1 MRQLIMKKSIHLLSI
16 PVVACCLSCT
26 SGKVLPPEPILPVPE
41 SKQVEW
47 QQMET
52 YAFIHFGLNTFN
64 DREWGYGDTDPKTF
78 NPTNLDCEQWA
89 QTLVKAG
96 MKGVILT
103 AKHHDGFCLWPFE
116 GTDYSVKN
124 SPWKNG
130 QGNVVKELSE
140 ACKKYGLK
148 FAVYLSPWDRHQANY
163 GTPEYLPYFYAQLHD
178 LLTNYGPVFEVW
190 FDGANGGDGWYGG
203 AKDIRTI
210 DRKNY
215 YNYPRIYEMLD
226 SIQPQAIIFSD
237 GGPGCRWV
245 GNEKGFAGATNWS
258 FLRKGE
264 VHPGYDKSYELQ
276 YGHPDGNQWVPA
288 ECDVSIRPGWFYHP
302 EEDDRVKSP
311 DQLVDLYYRSVGHN
325 ATLLLNFPVDRRG
338 LIHPVDSANA
348 VRFHEMIQ
356 QQLKTN
362 LVAGMIPKV
371 SNERGGDFVAS
382 ALTDDNFDTYWAT
395 EDGVTTA
402 DIEFSFDTPTR
413 MNRMMLQEYIPL
425 GQRVKAFVVEY
436 LDKDTWLPVKLN
448 EETTTIG
455 YKRLLRFETVE
466 TKGIRI
472 RITDARGPLC
482 LSNVGVYDAG
492 NVSDSFVEKVE
503 DIESVPYLLPDV
515 KAEEAAKASDKQAQ
529 TTCFV
534 EGDRLLIDLQE
545 ERLVSSLHFLPDQ
558 GEPNKGL
565 IANYEI
571 RVGTSKD
578 AVNQLVKSGE
588 FSNIQNNP
596 VMQSVFFTPVKTRYI
611 ELKATRMI
619 HAGEPM
625 GFAEL
630 GVK

>member
-1 MRQLIMKKSIHLLSI
+1 MKKSIHLLSI

-41 SKQVEW
+41 PKQVEW

-325 ATLLLNFPVDRRG
+325 ATLLLNFPVDRKG

-362 LVAGMIPKV
+362 LVAGMTPKV

-436 LDKDTWLPVKLN
+436 LDKNTWLPVKLN

-492 NVSDSFVEKVE
+492 NISDSFVEKVE
-503 DIESVPYLLPDV
+503 DIESAPYLLPDV
-515 KAEEAAKASDKQAQ
+515 KAEESAKASDKQSQ

-596 VMQSVFFTPVKTRYI
+596 VMQSVFFTPVKARYI

-619 HAGEPM
+619 RAGEPM

>member
-1 MRQLIMKKSIHLLSI
+1 MRKSIHLLSI

-41 SKQVEW
+41 PKQVEW

-348 VRFHEMIQ
+348 VRFHEKIQ

-362 LVAGMIPKV
+362 LVAGMTPKV

-515 KAEEAAKASDKQAQ
+515 KAEETAKASDKQAQ

-596 VMQSVFFTPVKTRYI
+596 VMQSVFFTPVKARYI

-619 HAGEPM
+619 RAGEPM

-630 GVK
+630 RVK

>member
-1 MRQLIMKKSIHLLSI
+1 MRKSIHLLSI

-41 SKQVEW
+41 PKQVEW

-264 VHPGYDKSYELQ
+264 VHPGYDKNYELQ

-362 LVAGMIPKV
+362 LVAGMTPKV

-482 LSNVGVYDAG
+482 LNSVGVYDAG

-503 DIESVPYLLPDV
+503 DIESLPYLLPDV
-515 KAEEAAKASDKQAQ
+515 KADEAAKASDKQAQ

-534 EGDRLLIDLQE
+534 EGDRLLIELQE

-571 RVGTSKD
+571 RVGVSKG

-596 VMQSVFFTPVKTRYI
+596 VMQSVFFTPVKARYI

-619 HAGEPM
+619 RAGEPM

>member
-1 MRQLIMKKSIHLLSI
+1 MKKSIHLLSI

-26 SGKVLPPEPILPVPE
+26 SGKVLPPEPILPIPE
-41 SKQVEW
+41 PKQVEW

-64 DREWGYGDTDPKTF
+64 DREWGYGDTDPKVF
-78 NPTNLDCEQWA
+78 NPTNLDCNQWA

-362 LVAGMIPKV
+362 LVAGMTPKV
-371 SNERGGDFVAS
+371 SNARGGDFVAS

-515 KAEEAAKASDKQAQ
+515 KAEESAKASDKQSQ

-534 EGDRLLIDLQE
+534 EGDCLLIDLQE
-545 ERLVSSLHFLPDQ
+545 ERMVSSLHFLPDQ

-571 RVGTSKD
+571 RVGTSKE
-578 AVNQLVKSGE
+578 AVNQLVKAGE

-596 VMQSVFFTPVKTRYI
+596 VMQSVFFTPVKARYI

-619 HAGEPM
+619 RAGEPM

>member
-1 MRQLIMKKSIHLLSI
+1 MKKSIHFLSI

-26 SGKVLPPEPILPVPE
+26 SGKVLPPDPILPIPE
-41 SKQVEW
+41 PKQVEW

-64 DREWGYGDTDPKTF
+64 DREWGYGDTDPKVF
-78 NPTNLDCEQWA
+78 NPTNLDCDQWA

-116 GTDYSVKN
+116 GTEYSIKN

-130 QGNVVKELSE
+130 KGNVVKELSE

-258 FLRKGE
+258 FLREGE
-264 VHPGYDKSYELQ
+264 VHPGYEKSYELQ
-276 YGHPDGNQWVPA
+276 YGHADGNQWVPA

-362 LVAGMIPKV
+362 LVAGMTPKV

-515 KAEEAAKASDKQAQ
+515 KAEEAAKAFDKQAQ

-545 ERLVSSLHFLPDQ
+545 ERMISSLHFLPDQ

-571 RVGTSKD
+571 RVGTSKE
-578 AVNQLVKSGE
+578 AVNQLVKAGE

-596 VMQSVFFTPVKTRYI
+596 VMQSVFFTPVKARYI

-619 HAGEPM
+619 RAGEPM

>member
-1 MRQLIMKKSIHLLSI
+1 MKKSIHLLSI

-41 SKQVEW
+41 PKQVEW

-116 GTDYSVKN
+116 GTEYSIKN

-130 QGNVVKELSE
+130 KGNVVKELSE

-258 FLRKGE
+258 FLREGE
-264 VHPGYDKSYELQ
+264 VHPGYEKSYELQ
-276 YGHPDGNQWVPA
+276 YGHADGNQWVPA

-362 LVAGMIPKV
+362 LVAGMRPKV

-515 KAEEAAKASDKQAQ
+515 KAEEAAKASDKQSQ

-545 ERLVSSLHFLPDQ
+545 ERMISSLHFLPDQ

-571 RVGTSKD
+571 RVGTSKE
-578 AVNQLVKSGE
+578 AVNQLVKAGE

-596 VMQSVFFTPVKTRYI
+596 VMQSVFFTPVKARYI

-619 HAGEPM
+619 RAGEPM

>member
-1 MRQLIMKKSIHLLSI
+1 MRKSIHLLSI

-41 SKQVEW
+41 PKQVEW

-130 QGNVVKELSE
+130 KGNVVKELSE

-258 FLRKGE
+258 FLREGE
-264 VHPGYDKSYELQ
+264 VHPGYEKSYELQ
-276 YGHPDGNQWVPA
+276 YGHADGNQWVPA

-362 LVAGMIPKV
+362 LVAGMTPKV

-503 DIESVPYLLPDV
+503 DIESVPYLLSDV
-515 KAEEAAKASDKQAQ
+515 KAEESAKASDKQSQ

-545 ERLVSSLHFLPDQ
+545 ERMVSSLHFLPDQ

-571 RVGTSKD
+571 RVGTSKE
-578 AVNQLVKSGE
+578 AVNQLVKAGE

-596 VMQSVFFTPVKTRYI
+596 VMQSVFFTPVKARYI

-619 HAGEPM
+619 RAGEPM

>member
-1 MRQLIMKKSIHLLSI
+1 MKKSIHLLSI

-41 SKQVEW
+41 LKQVEW

-258 FLRKGE
+258 FLREGE
-264 VHPGYDKSYELQ
+264 VHPGYEKSYELQ
-276 YGHPDGNQWVPA
+276 YGHADGNQWVPA

-362 LVAGMIPKV
+362 LVAGMTPKV

-466 TKGIRI
+466 TKGMRI

-515 KAEEAAKASDKQAQ
+515 KTEEAAKASDKQSQ

-545 ERLVSSLHFLPDQ
+545 ERMVSSLHFLPDQ

-571 RVGTSKD
+571 RVGTSKE
-578 AVNQLVKSGE
+578 AVNQLVKAGE

-596 VMQSVFFTPVKTRYI
+596 VMQSVFFTPVKARYI

-619 HAGEPM
+619 RTGEPM
-625 GFAEL
+625 GFSEL

>member
-1 MRQLIMKKSIHLLSI
+1 MKKSIHFLSI

-26 SGKVLPPEPILPVPE
+26 SGKVLPPDPILPVPE
-41 SKQVEW
+41 PKQVEW

-64 DREWGYGDTDPKTF
+64 DREWGYGDTDPKVF
-78 NPTNLDCEQWA
+78 NPTNLDCDQWA

-116 GTDYSVKN
+116 GTEYSIKN

-130 QGNVVKELSE
+130 KGNVVKELSE

-215 YNYPRIYEMLD
+215 YNYPRIYKMLD

-258 FLRKGE
+258 FLREGE
-264 VHPGYDKSYELQ
+264 VHPGYEKSYELQ
-276 YGHPDGNQWVPA
+276 YGHADGNQWVPA

-362 LVAGMIPKV
+362 LVAGMTPKV

-482 LSNVGVYDAG
+482 LSSVGVYDAG

-515 KAEEAAKASDKQAQ
+515 KAEEAAKASDKQSQ

-545 ERLVSSLHFLPDQ
+545 ERMVSSLHFLPDQ

-571 RVGTSKD
+571 RVGTSKE
-578 AVNQLVKSGE
+578 AVNQLVKAGE

-596 VMQSVFFTPVKTRYI
+596 VMQSVFFTPVKARYI

-619 HAGEPM
+619 RAGEPM

>member
-1 MRQLIMKKSIHLLSI
+1 MKKSIHFLSI

-26 SGKVLPPEPILPVPE
+26 SGKVLPPDPILPIPE
-41 SKQVEW
+41 PKQVEW

-64 DREWGYGDTDPKTF
+64 DREWGYGDTDPKVF

-362 LVAGMIPKV
+362 LVAGMTPKV

-503 DIESVPYLLPDV
+503 DIESLPYLLPDV
-515 KAEEAAKASDKQAQ
+515 KADEAAKASDKQAQ

-534 EGDRLLIDLQE
+534 EGNRLLIELQE

-571 RVGTSKD
+571 RVGVSKD
-578 AVNQLVKSGE
+578 AVNQLVKAGE

-596 VMQSVFFTPVKTRYI
+596 VMQSVFFTPVKARYI

-619 HAGEPM
+619 RAGEPM

>member
-1 MRQLIMKKSIHLLSI
+1 MKKSIHFLSI

-26 SGKVLPPEPILPVPE
+26 SGKVLPPDPILPIPE
-41 SKQVEW
+41 PKQVEW

-64 DREWGYGDTDPKTF
+64 DREWGYGDTDPKVF

-130 QGNVVKELSE
+130 KGNVVKELSE

-258 FLRKGE
+258 FLREGE
-264 VHPGYDKSYELQ
+264 VHPGYEKSYELQ
-276 YGHPDGNQWVPA
+276 YGHADGNQWVPA

-362 LVAGMIPKV
+362 LVAGMTPKV

-515 KAEEAAKASDKQAQ
+515 KAEESAKASDKQSQ

-545 ERLVSSLHFLPDQ
+545 ERMVSSLHFLPDQ

-571 RVGTSKD
+571 RVGTSKE
-578 AVNQLVKSGE
+578 AVNQLVKAGE

-596 VMQSVFFTPVKTRYI
+596 VMQSVFFTPVKARYI

-619 HAGEPM
+619 RAGEPM

>member
-1 MRQLIMKKSIHLLSI
+1 MKKSIHFLSI

-26 SGKVLPPEPILPVPE
+26 SGKVLPPDPILPVPE
-41 SKQVEW
+41 PKQVEW

-64 DREWGYGDTDPKTF
+64 DREWGYGDTDPKVF
-78 NPTNLDCEQWA
+78 NPTNLDCDQWA

-116 GTDYSVKN
+116 GTEYSIKN

-130 QGNVVKELSE
+130 KGNVVKELSE

-258 FLRKGE
+258 FLREGE
-264 VHPGYDKSYELQ
+264 VHPGYEKSYELQ
-276 YGHPDGNQWVPA
+276 YGHADGNQWVPA
-288 ECDVSIRPGWFYHP
+288 ECDVSIRPRWFYHP

-362 LVAGMIPKV
+362 LVAGMTPKV

-515 KAEEAAKASDKQAQ
+515 KAEEAAKASDKQSQ

-545 ERLVSSLHFLPDQ
+545 ERMVSSLHFLPDQ

-571 RVGTSKD
+571 RVGTSKE
-578 AVNQLVKSGE
+578 AVNQLVKAGE

-596 VMQSVFFTPVKTRYI
+596 VMQSVFFTPVKARYI

-619 HAGEPM
+619 RAGEPM

>member
-1 MRQLIMKKSIHLLSI
+1 MKKSIHLLSI

-41 SKQVEW
+41 PKQVEW

-362 LVAGMIPKV
+362 LVAGMTPKV

-466 TKGIRI
+466 TKGMRI

-515 KAEEAAKASDKQAQ
+515 KAEESAKASDKQSQ

-545 ERLVSSLHFLPDQ
+545 ERMVSSLHFLPDQ

-571 RVGTSKD
+571 RVDTSKE
-578 AVNQLVKSGE
+578 AVNQLVKAGE

-596 VMQSVFFTPVKTRYI
+596 VMQSVFFTPVKARYI

-619 HAGEPM
+619 RAGEPM

>member
-1 MRQLIMKKSIHLLSI
+1 MKKSIHLLSI
-16 PVVACCLSCT
+16 PIVACWLSCT

-41 SKQVEW
+41 PKQVEW

-130 QGNVVKELSE
+130 KGNVVKELSE

-258 FLRKGE
+258 FLREGE
-264 VHPGYDKSYELQ
+264 VHPGYEKSYELQ
-276 YGHPDGNQWVPA
+276 YGHADGNQWVPA

-362 LVAGMIPKV
+362 LVAGMTPKV

-515 KAEEAAKASDKQAQ
+515 KAEEAAKASDKQSQ

-545 ERLVSSLHFLPDQ
+545 ERMVSSLHFLPDQ

-571 RVGTSKD
+571 RVGTSKE
-578 AVNQLVKSGE
+578 AVNQLVKAGE

-596 VMQSVFFTPVKTRYI
+596 VMQSVFFTPVKARYI

>member
-1 MRQLIMKKSIHLLSI
+1 MRKSIHLLSI

-41 SKQVEW
+41 PKQVEW

-362 LVAGMIPKV
+362 LVAGMTPKV

-466 TKGIRI
+466 TKGMRI

-503 DIESVPYLLPDV
+503 DIESLPYLLPDV
-515 KAEEAAKASDKQAQ
+515 KADEAAKASDKQAQ

-534 EGDRLLIDLQE
+534 EGDRLLIELQE

-596 VMQSVFFTPVKTRYI
+596 VMQSVFFTPVKARYI

-619 HAGEPM
+619 RAGEPM

>member
-1 MRQLIMKKSIHLLSI
+1 MKKSIHLLSI

-41 SKQVEW
+41 PKQVEW

-215 YNYPRIYEMLD
+215 PRIYEMLD

-264 VHPGYDKSYELQ
+264 VHPGYDKNYELQ

-362 LVAGMIPKV
+362 LVAGMTPKV

-482 LSNVGVYDAG
+482 LSSVGVYDAG

-503 DIESVPYLLPDV
+503 DIESLPYLLPDV
-515 KAEEAAKASDKQAQ
+515 KADEAAKASDKQAQ

-534 EGDRLLIDLQE
+534 EGDRLLIELQE

-571 RVGTSKD
+571 RVGVSKD

-596 VMQSVFFTPVKTRYI
+596 VMQSVFFTPVKARYI

-619 HAGEPM
+619 RAGEPM

>member
-1 MRQLIMKKSIHLLSI
+1 MRKSIHLLSI

-41 SKQVEW
+41 PKQVEW

-258 FLRKGE
+258 FLREGE
-264 VHPGYDKSYELQ
+264 VHPGYEKSYELQ
-276 YGHPDGNQWVPA
+276 YGHADGNQWVPA

-362 LVAGMIPKV
+362 LVAGMTPKV

-503 DIESVPYLLPDV
+503 DIESVSYLLPDV
-515 KAEEAAKASDKQAQ
+515 KAEESAKASDKQSQ

-545 ERLVSSLHFLPDQ
+545 ERMVSSLHFLPDQ

-571 RVGTSKD
+571 RVGTSKE
-578 AVNQLVKSGE
+578 AVNQLVKAGE

-596 VMQSVFFTPVKTRYI
+596 VMQSVFFTPVKARYI

-619 HAGEPM
+619 RAGEPM

>member
-1 MRQLIMKKSIHLLSI
+1 MKKSIHFLSI

-26 SGKVLPPEPILPVPE
+26 SGKVLPPDPILPIPE
-41 SKQVEW
+41 PKQVEW

-64 DREWGYGDTDPKTF
+64 DREWGYGDTDPKVF
-78 NPTNLDCEQWA
+78 NPTNLDCDQWA

-325 ATLLLNFPVDRRG
+325 ATLLLNFPVDRKG

-362 LVAGMIPKV
+362 LVAGMTPKV

-436 LDKDTWLPVKLN
+436 LDKNTWLPVKLN

-492 NVSDSFVEKVE
+492 NISDSFVEKVE

-515 KAEEAAKASDKQAQ
+515 KAEESAKASDKQSQ

-596 VMQSVFFTPVKTRYI
+596 VMQSVFFTPVKARYI

-619 HAGEPM
+619 RAGEPM

>member
-1 MRQLIMKKSIHLLSI
+1 MKKSIHLLSI

-41 SKQVEW
+41 PKQVEW

-362 LVAGMIPKV
+362 LVAGMTPKV
-371 SNERGGDFVAS
+371 SNDRGGDFVAS

-466 TKGIRI
+466 TKGMRI

-515 KAEEAAKASDKQAQ
+515 KAEESAKASDKQSQ

-545 ERLVSSLHFLPDQ
+545 ERMVSSLHFLPDQ

-571 RVGTSKD
+571 RVGTSKE
-578 AVNQLVKSGE
+578 AVNQLVKAGE

-596 VMQSVFFTPVKTRYI
+596 VMQSVFFTLVKARYI

-619 HAGEPM
+619 RAGEPM

>member
-1 MRQLIMKKSIHLLSI
+1 MKKSIHLLSI

-41 SKQVEW
+41 PKQVEW

-362 LVAGMIPKV
+362 LVAGMTPKV

-515 KAEEAAKASDKQAQ
+515 KAEETAKASDKQAQ

-596 VMQSVFFTPVKTRYI
+596 EMQSVFFTPVKARYI

-619 HAGEPM
+619 RAGEPM

-630 GVK
+630 RVK

>member
-1 MRQLIMKKSIHLLSI
+1 MKKSIHLLSI

-41 SKQVEW
+41 PKQVEW

-362 LVAGMIPKV
+362 LVAGMTPKV

-466 TKGIRI
+466 TKGMRI

-515 KAEEAAKASDKQAQ
+515 KAEESAKASDKQSQ

-545 ERLVSSLHFLPDQ
+545 ERMISSLHFLPDQ

-571 RVGTSKD
+571 RVGTSKE
-578 AVNQLVKSGE
+578 AVNQLVKAGE

-596 VMQSVFFTPVKTRYI
+596 VMQSVFFTPVKARYI

-619 HAGEPM
+619 RAGEPM